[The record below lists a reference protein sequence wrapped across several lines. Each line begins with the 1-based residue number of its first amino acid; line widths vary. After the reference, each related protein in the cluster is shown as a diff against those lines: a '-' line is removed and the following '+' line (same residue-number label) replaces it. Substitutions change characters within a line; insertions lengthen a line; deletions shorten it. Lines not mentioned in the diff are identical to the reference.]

1 MSKCEYCKAGWESRS
16 YEGECEDYG
25 CRSMGRGICNDNCKL
40 KKAEINKR
48 LKQLEDYEAGKIE
61 RPQWIVNRFIREMDD
76 SMVFNG
82 HLGYSL
88 PGFPPQKMRND
99 GFYESIASSAGLR
112 NAMDADYERGIKA
125 GKGETEE

>member
-25 CRSMGRGICNDNCKL
+25 CLIMGHGICDEDCKL
-40 KKAEINKR
+40 TKAEINKR

-76 SMVFNG
+76 SMVFSG

-88 PGFPPQKMRND
+88 PGFPPQKMRK
-99 GFYESIASSAGLR
+99 GCYESIASSAGLR
-112 NAMDADYERGIKA
+112 SAMDAAYERGIKA
-125 GKGETEE
+125 GKGAAEE